1 MSATRGAI
9 ALTAAAALP
18 GPALRI
24 TGAHLGTVPDTMLY
38 GLTIVAAA
46 FLLSWAAEAA
56 EVDISQTLAMAFIA
70 LIAVLPEYAVDMAF
84 AWKAGQDPEFAAYAV
99 ANMTGANRLLIGLG
113 WPAVVFIFWLRTG
126 SRRLLLEGG
135 HSVAVVALGA
145 ATIYSFTIPFTGEVG
160 LYDTLILLVIFI
172 GYVYVIAR
180 APTEAPTL
188 VGPARSIGSLPR
200 RQRRVTIGAVFLFA
214 AATILASA
222 EPFAEGL
229 VESGSILGVDE
240 FLLVQWLAPLASEA
254 PEFLIAGI
262 LAFRGRGSVAMGV
275 LLSSKVNQ
283 WTLLIG
289 GLPVVY
295 GLSSGSLGGLPLDDR
310 QALEVLL
317 TAAQSAFA
325 VALLISLTLSAR
337 QAVLLFALFAVQF
350 AIPTATVR
358 IVISVVYLVLTAG
371 IVVARR
377 ADIPALVRSAHR
389 AYRVADGAAQPA
401 DAEVSSDDA

>member
-1 MSATRGAI
+1 
-9 ALTAAAALP
+9 
-18 GPALRI
+18 
-24 TGAHLGTVPDTMLY
+24 MLY

-56 EVDISQTLAMAFIA
+56 EVDISQTLAIALIA

-84 AWKAGQDPEFAAYAV
+84 AWKAGQDPEFTQYAV
-99 ANMTGANRLLIGLG
+99 ANMTGANRLLIGIG
-113 WPAVVFIFWLRTG
+113 WPVVVLIFWLRTR
-126 SRRLLLEGG
+126 SRLLRLEGG
-135 HSVAVVALGA
+135 HAVALVALGA
-145 ATIYSFTIPFTGEVG
+145 ATIYSLTIPFTGAVG
-160 LYDTLILLVIFI
+160 LYDTAILLAIFV
-172 GYVYVIAR
+172 GYVFVIAR
-180 APTEAPTL
+180 APTEVPEL

-200 RQRRVTIGAVFLFA
+200 RQRRMTIGAVFLFSA
-214 AATILASA
+214 AAILASA

-229 VESGSILGVDE
+229 VESGGILGVDE

-310 QALEVLL
+310 QALEILL

-325 VALLISLTLSAR
+325 VALLISLTLSVR
-337 QAVLLFALFAVQF
+337 QALLLFALFAVQF
-350 AIPTATVR
+350 VIPISAVR
-358 IVISVVYLVLTAG
+358 IVISVVYLLLTAG
-371 IVVARR
+371 ILVAKRS
-377 ADIPALVRSAHR
+377 DVPALLRSAR
-389 AYRVADGAAQPA
+389 LAYHSADGAPQPA
-401 DAEVSSDDA
+401 DAEASSGDA